1 MATGSVIDELVVNLQ
16 LNVENFNQR
25 LRQIEDNLT
34 RTRNLTEDNAR
45 RVNSANESMVDG
57 FLTLAGKAGKVIAG
71 LVAGNAIKNFTTGM
85 IQSGEALYNF
95 SLRTGQTIK
104 DVAVLKNALENL
116 GLSAESGLSELNNLV
131 SSAAKLQMGL
141 PGYEQ
146 AARFASLGISLRD
159 EDGNIKSGEEI
170 LRSVNKWLAQTEG
183 VGDDP
188 ATAARKTQKLQYL
201 GLSSFDLLLRKSP
214 KEFDEYL
221 AKHRQ
226 FQDQAEQQAKTSATL
241 ANSAR
246 DFKKALTSTS
256 DNISVFINKFFSAL
270 MDGLTLFL
278 DWLPGIGGNLSSAEK
293 RKIRRRGRQ
302 SIYELSGGKIDL
314 RSDKDKW
321 VAYTQEKKDLEAK
334 HKRIISGSQV
344 GSISEKDKEE
354 ARKTKKQIQRRQ
366 QNLKLERRQQNLKLE
381 RRQQNL
387 NDVGVFGLIGQLE
400 SRSNYNTM
408 AGGGNK
414 KQLTSMTINEVLQY
428 QNSRGK
434 NMKAA
439 GKWQIMPNTLRG
451 LKKSM
456 NLTGDELFTPEMQD
470 RMAFELAMNRKGYR
484 QFANATGAEKLALM
498 GAAQNDLAKEWAS
511 MPMANDAEGMHRLKQ
526 LRSKFQQDLTKG
538 AKVSKRGRQIAN
550 MSDAELQTLL
560 NSGASYYEGIAT
572 NKALTSRTNA
582 ERVLMKGNHS
592 NSFVAQQQG
601 NSIHINNVNVTTD
614 TSNAENVARGMKSA
628 INSQFAKGLV

>member
-1 MATGSVIDELVVNLQ
+1 MATGSGVIDELVVNLQ

-45 RVNSANESMVDG
+45 RVNSANESMADG

-116 GLSAESGLSELNNLV
+116 GLSAESGLSELNSLV

-344 GSISEKDKEE
+344 GTISEKDKEE
-354 ARKTKKQIQRRQ
+354 ARKTKKQLQ
-366 QNLKLERRQQNLKLE
+366 QQQ
-381 RRQQNL
+381 RQQNL

-400 SRSNYNTM
+400 SRSDYNTM

-428 QNSRGK
+428 QNSRGR

-456 NLTGDELFTPEMQD
+456 NLTGEELFTPEMQD

-511 MPMANDAEGMHRLKQ
+511 MPMANDAEGMNRLKQ

-572 NKALTSRTNA
+572 NKALTSRANA
-582 ERVLMKGNHS
+582 ERVLMQGNHS
-592 NSFVAQQQG
+592 NSFVAQQQQQG

>member
-1 MATGSVIDELVVNLQ
+1 MATGSGVIDELVVNLQ

-45 RVNSANESMVDG
+45 RVNSANESMADG

-131 SSAAKLQMGL
+131 NSAAKLQMGL

-354 ARKTKKQIQRRQ
+354 ARKTKKQLQ
-366 QNLKLERRQQNLKLE
+366 Q
-381 RRQQNL
+381 RQQNL

-400 SRSNYNTM
+400 SRSDYNTM

-428 QNSRGK
+428 QNSRGT

-572 NKALTSRTNA
+572 NKALTSRANA
-582 ERVLMKGNHS
+582 ERVLMQGNHS
-592 NSFVAQQQG
+592 NSFVAQQQQG

-614 TSNAENVARGMKSA
+614 TSNAENVAKGMKSA

>member
-45 RVNSANESMVDG
+45 RVNSANESMADG

-131 SSAAKLQMGL
+131 NSAAKLQMGL

-321 VAYTQEKKDLEAK
+321 VAYTQEKNDLEAK

-354 ARKTKKQIQRRQ
+354 ARKTKKQIQQ
-366 QNLKLERRQQNLKLE
+366 
-381 RRQQNL
+381 RQQNL
-387 NDVGVFGLIGQLE
+387 NNVGVFGLIGQLE
-400 SRSNYNTM
+400 SRSDYNTM

-428 QNSRGK
+428 QNSRGT

-484 QFANATGAEKLALM
+484 QFANATGEEKLALM

-572 NKALTSRTNA
+572 NKALTSRANA
-582 ERVLMKGNHS
+582 ERVLMQGNHS
-592 NSFVAQQQG
+592 NSLITQQQQQG

>member
-45 RVNSANESMVDG
+45 RVNSANESMADG

-131 SSAAKLQMGL
+131 NSAAKLQMGL

-354 ARKTKKQIQRRQ
+354 ARKTKKQIQQ
-366 QNLKLERRQQNLKLE
+366 
-381 RRQQNL
+381 RQQNL
-387 NDVGVFGLIGQLE
+387 NNVGVFGLIGQLE
-400 SRSNYNTM
+400 SRSDYNTM

-428 QNSRGK
+428 QNSRGT

-484 QFANATGAEKLALM
+484 QFANATGDEKLALM

-572 NKALTSRTNA
+572 NKALTSRANA
-582 ERVLMKGNHS
+582 ERVLMQGNHS

>member
-1 MATGSVIDELVVNLQ
+1 MATGSGVIDELVVNLQ

-45 RVNSANESMVDG
+45 RVNSANESMADG

-354 ARKTKKQIQRRQ
+354 ARKTKKQIQ
-366 QNLKLERRQQNLKLE
+366 
-381 RRQQNL
+381 QQNL

-400 SRSNYNTM
+400 SRSDYNTM
-408 AGGGNK
+408 AGGENK

-428 QNSRGK
+428 QNSRGT

-572 NKALTSRTNA
+572 NKALTSRANA
-582 ERVLMKGNHS
+582 ERVLMQGNHS
-592 NSFVAQQQG
+592 NSFVAQQQQQG

>member
-45 RVNSANESMVDG
+45 RVNSANESMADG

-354 ARKTKKQIQRRQ
+354 ARKTKKQIQQ
-366 QNLKLERRQQNLKLE
+366 
-381 RRQQNL
+381 RQQNL

-400 SRSNYNTM
+400 SRSDYNTM
-408 AGGGNK
+408 AGGENK

-428 QNSRGK
+428 QNSRGT

-456 NLTGDELFTPEMQD
+456 NLTGEELFTPEMQD

-572 NKALTSRTNA
+572 NKALTSRANA
-582 ERVLMKGNHS
+582 ERVLMQGNHS

>member
-1 MATGSVIDELVVNLQ
+1 MATGSGVIDELVVNLQ

-45 RVNSANESMVDG
+45 RVNSANESMADG

-116 GLSAESGLSELNNLV
+116 GLSAESGLSELNSLV
-131 SSAAKLQMGL
+131 NSAAKLQMGL

-354 ARKTKKQIQRRQ
+354 ARKTKKQIQQ
-366 QNLKLERRQQNLKLE
+366 
-381 RRQQNL
+381 RQQNL

-400 SRSNYNTM
+400 SRSDYNTM

-428 QNSRGK
+428 QNSRGT

-456 NLTGDELFTPEMQD
+456 NLTGEELFTPEMQD

-484 QFANATGAEKLALM
+484 QFANATGAKKLALM

-572 NKALTSRTNA
+572 NKALTSRANA
-582 ERVLMKGNHS
+582 ERVLMQGNHS
-592 NSFVAQQQG
+592 NSFVAQQQQQG

>member
-1 MATGSVIDELVVNLQ
+1 MATGSGVIDELVVNLQ

-45 RVNSANESMVDG
+45 RVNSANESMADG

-131 SSAAKLQMGL
+131 NSAAKLQMGL

-354 ARKTKKQIQRRQ
+354 ARKTKKQLQ
-366 QNLKLERRQQNLKLE
+366 Q
-381 RRQQNL
+381 RQQNL

-400 SRSNYNTM
+400 SRSDYNTM

-428 QNSRGK
+428 QNSRGA

-439 GKWQIMPNTLRG
+439 GKWQIMPNTLRS

-456 NLTGDELFTPEMQD
+456 NLKGDELFTPEMQD

-572 NKALTSRTNA
+572 NKALTSRANA
-582 ERVLMKGNHS
+582 ERVLMQGNHS
-592 NSFVAQQQG
+592 NSLITQQQQQG

>member
-45 RVNSANESMVDG
+45 RVNSANESMADG

-131 SSAAKLQMGL
+131 NSAAKLQMGL

-321 VAYTQEKKDLEAK
+321 VAYTQEKNDLEAK

-354 ARKTKKQIQRRQ
+354 ARKTKKQLQ
-366 QNLKLERRQQNLKLE
+366 Q
-381 RRQQNL
+381 RQQNL
-387 NDVGVFGLIGQLE
+387 NNVGVFGLIGQLE
-400 SRSNYNTM
+400 SRNGYNTM

-428 QNSRGK
+428 QNSRGT

-484 QFANATGAEKLALM
+484 QFANATGEEKLALM

-572 NKALTSRTNA
+572 NKALTSRANA
-582 ERVLMKGNHS
+582 ERVLMQGNHS

>member
-45 RVNSANESMVDG
+45 RVNSANESMADG

-159 EDGNIKSGEEI
+159 EYGNIKSGEEI

-278 DWLPGIGGNLSSAEK
+278 DWLPGIGGNLSGAEK

-354 ARKTKKQIQRRQ
+354 ARKTKKQIQQ
-366 QNLKLERRQQNLKLE
+366 
-381 RRQQNL
+381 RQQNL

-400 SRSNYNTM
+400 SRSDYNTM

-511 MPMANDAEGMHRLKQ
+511 MPMANDAEGMNRLKQ

-572 NKALTSRTNA
+572 NKALTSRANA
-582 ERVLMKGNHS
+582 ERVLMQGNHS

>member
-45 RVNSANESMVDG
+45 RVNSANESMADG

-354 ARKTKKQIQRRQ
+354 ARKTKKQIQQ
-366 QNLKLERRQQNLKLE
+366 
-381 RRQQNL
+381 RQQNL

-400 SRSNYNTM
+400 SRSDYNTM

-428 QNSRGK
+428 QNSRGT

-572 NKALTSRTNA
+572 NKALTSRANA
-582 ERVLMKGNHS
+582 ERVLMQGNHS

>member
-45 RVNSANESMVDG
+45 RVNSANESMADG

-131 SSAAKLQMGL
+131 NSAAKLQMGL

-354 ARKTKKQIQRRQ
+354 ARKTKRQFKQLQ
-366 QNLKLERRQQNLKLE
+366 Q
-381 RRQQNL
+381 RQQNL

-400 SRSNYNTM
+400 SRSDYNTM

-428 QNSRGK
+428 QNSRGT

-484 QFANATGAEKLALM
+484 QFANATGEEKLALM

-572 NKALTSRTNA
+572 NKALTSRANA
-582 ERVLMKGNHS
+582 ERVLMQGNHS
-592 NSFVAQQQG
+592 NSFVAQQQQQG

>member
-1 MATGSVIDELVVNLQ
+1 M
-16 LNVENFNQR
+16 
-25 LRQIEDNLT
+25 
-34 RTRNLTEDNAR
+34 
-45 RVNSANESMVDG
+45 
-57 FLTLAGKAGKVIAG
+57 
-71 LVAGNAIKNFTTGM
+71 
-85 IQSGEALYNF
+85 
-95 SLRTGQTIK
+95 
-104 DVAVLKNALENL
+104 
-116 GLSAESGLSELNNLV
+116 
-131 SSAAKLQMGL
+131 
-141 PGYEQ
+141 
-146 AARFASLGISLRD
+146 
-159 EDGNIKSGEEI
+159 
-170 LRSVNKWLAQTEG
+170 
-183 VGDDP
+183 
-188 ATAARKTQKLQYL
+188 
-201 GLSSFDLLLRKSP
+201 LLRKSP

-354 ARKTKKQIQRRQ
+354 ARKTKRQLQHKEEARKTKKQLQ
-366 QNLKLERRQQNLKLE
+366 Q
-381 RRQQNL
+381 RQQNL

-400 SRSNYNTM
+400 SRSDYNTI

-428 QNSRGK
+428 QNSRGT

-484 QFANATGAEKLALM
+484 QFANATGDEKLALM

-526 LRSKFQQDLTKG
+526 LRSKSTICL
-538 AKVSKRGRQIAN
+538 
-550 MSDAELQTLL
+550 
-560 NSGASYYEGIAT
+560 
-572 NKALTSRTNA
+572 
-582 ERVLMKGNHS
+582 
-592 NSFVAQQQG
+592 
-601 NSIHINNVNVTTD
+601 
-614 TSNAENVARGMKSA
+614 
-628 INSQFAKGLV
+628 

>member
-1 MATGSVIDELVVNLQ
+1 MATGSGVIDELVVNLQ

-45 RVNSANESMVDG
+45 RVNSANESMADG

-314 RSDKDKW
+314 RSDQDKW

-354 ARKTKKQIQRRQ
+354 ARKTKKQIQQ
-366 QNLKLERRQQNLKLE
+366 
-381 RRQQNL
+381 RQQNL

-400 SRSNYNTM
+400 SRSDYNTM

-428 QNSRGK
+428 QNSRGT

-484 QFANATGAEKLALM
+484 QFANATGDEKLALM

-538 AKVSKRGRQIAN
+538 VKVSQRGRQIAN
-550 MSDAELQTLL
+550 MSDTELQTLL

-572 NKALTSRTNA
+572 NKALTSRANA
-582 ERVLMKGNHS
+582 ERVLMQGNHS
-592 NSFVAQQQG
+592 NSFVAQQQQQG

>member
-45 RVNSANESMVDG
+45 RVNSANESMADG

-146 AARFASLGISLRD
+146 AARFASLGIGLRD

-214 KEFDEYL
+214 KEFDDYL

-302 SIYELSGGKIDL
+302 SIYELSNGKIDL

-354 ARKTKKQIQRRQ
+354 ARKTKKQQQKQRQ
-366 QNLKLERRQQNLKLE
+366 QKQ
-381 RRQQNL
+381 RQQNL

-400 SRSNYNTM
+400 SRSDYNTM
-408 AGGGNK
+408 AGGENK

-484 QFANATGAEKLALM
+484 QFAKATGNEKLALM

-572 NKALTSRTNA
+572 NKALTSRANA
-582 ERVLMKGNHS
+582 ERVLMQGNHS
-592 NSFVAQQQG
+592 NSFVAQQQQQG

>member
-45 RVNSANESMVDG
+45 RVNSANESMADG

-131 SSAAKLQMGL
+131 NSAAKLQMGL

-354 ARKTKKQIQRRQ
+354 ARKTKKQLQ
-366 QNLKLERRQQNLKLE
+366 Q
-381 RRQQNL
+381 RQQNL

-400 SRSNYNTM
+400 SRNGYNTM

-428 QNSRGK
+428 QNSRGT

-484 QFANATGAEKLALM
+484 QFANATGEEKLALM

-572 NKALTSRTNA
+572 NKALTSRANA
-582 ERVLMKGNHS
+582 ERVLMKGNNS

>member
-1 MATGSVIDELVVNLQ
+1 MATGSGVIDELVVNLQ

-45 RVNSANESMVDG
+45 RVNSANESMADG

-116 GLSAESGLSELNNLV
+116 GLSAESGLSELNSLV

-188 ATAARKTQKLQYL
+188 ATAARKTQKMQYL

-354 ARKTKKQIQRRQ
+354 ARKTKKQIQQ
-366 QNLKLERRQQNLKLE
+366 
-381 RRQQNL
+381 RQQNL

-400 SRSNYNTM
+400 SRSDYNTM

-428 QNSRGK
+428 QNSRGT

-572 NKALTSRTNA
+572 NKALTSRANA
-582 ERVLMKGNHS
+582 ERVLMQGNHS
-592 NSFVAQQQG
+592 NSFVAQQQQQG

>member
-45 RVNSANESMVDG
+45 RVNSANESMADG

-354 ARKTKKQIQRRQ
+354 ARKTKKQLQ
-366 QNLKLERRQQNLKLE
+366 QQQKQQKQ
-381 RRQQNL
+381 QQNL

-400 SRSNYNTM
+400 SRSDYNTM

-428 QNSRGK
+428 QNSRGT

-484 QFANATGAEKLALM
+484 QFAKATGNEKLALM

-572 NKALTSRTNA
+572 NKALTSRANA
-582 ERVLMKGNHS
+582 ERVLMQGNHS
-592 NSFVAQQQG
+592 NSFVAQQQQQG

>member
-1 MATGSVIDELVVNLQ
+1 MATGSGVIDELVVNLQ

-45 RVNSANESMVDG
+45 RVNSANESMADG

-344 GSISEKDKEE
+344 GTISEKDKEE
-354 ARKTKKQIQRRQ
+354 ARKTKKQIQQ
-366 QNLKLERRQQNLKLE
+366 
-381 RRQQNL
+381 RQQNL

-400 SRSNYNTM
+400 SRSDYNTM

-428 QNSRGK
+428 QNSRGT

-456 NLTGDELFTPEMQD
+456 NLTGEELFTPEMQD

-484 QFANATGAEKLALM
+484 QFANATGDEKLALM

-572 NKALTSRTNA
+572 NKALTSRANA
-582 ERVLMKGNHS
+582 ERVLMQGNHS
-592 NSFVAQQQG
+592 NSFVAQQQQQG

>member
-45 RVNSANESMVDG
+45 RVNSANESMADG

-131 SSAAKLQMGL
+131 NSAAKLQMGL

-354 ARKTKKQIQRRQ
+354 ARKTKKQLQ
-366 QNLKLERRQQNLKLE
+366 Q
-381 RRQQNL
+381 RQQNL

-400 SRSNYNTM
+400 SRSDYNTM

-428 QNSRGK
+428 QNSRGT

-456 NLTGDELFTPEMQD
+456 NLTGEELFTPEMQD

-484 QFANATGAEKLALM
+484 QFANATGEEKLALM

-572 NKALTSRTNA
+572 NKALTSRANA
-582 ERVLMKGNHS
+582 ERVLMQGNHS
-592 NSFVAQQQG
+592 NSLITQQQQQG

>member
-45 RVNSANESMVDG
+45 RVNSANESMADG

-131 SSAAKLQMGL
+131 NSAAKLQMGL

-146 AARFASLGISLRD
+146 AAKFASLGISLRD

-278 DWLPGIGGNLSSAEK
+278 DWLPGIGGNLSGAEK

-354 ARKTKKQIQRRQ
+354 ARKTKKQLQTKKQSQ
-366 QNLKLERRQQNLKLE
+366 QQQQQQQK
-381 RRQQNL
+381 QQNL
-387 NDVGVFGLIGQLE
+387 NNVGVFGLIGQLE
-400 SRSNYNTM
+400 SRSDYNTM

-428 QNSRGK
+428 QNSRGT

-456 NLTGDELFTPEMQD
+456 NLTGEELFTPEMQD

-484 QFANATGAEKLALM
+484 QFAKATGDEKIALM

-550 MSDAELQTLL
+550 MSDTELQTLL

-572 NKALTSRTNA
+572 NKALTSRANA
-582 ERVLMKGNHS
+582 ERVLMQGNHS
-592 NSFVAQQQG
+592 NSFVAQQQQG

>member
-1 MATGSVIDELVVNLQ
+1 MATGSGVIDELVVNLQ

-45 RVNSANESMVDG
+45 RVNSANESMADG

-131 SSAAKLQMGL
+131 NSAAKLQMGL

-354 ARKTKKQIQRRQ
+354 ARKTKKQLQ
-366 QNLKLERRQQNLKLE
+366 Q
-381 RRQQNL
+381 RQQNL

-400 SRSNYNTM
+400 SRSDYNTM

-428 QNSRGK
+428 QNSRGT

-484 QFANATGAEKLALM
+484 QFANATGEEKLALM

-572 NKALTSRTNA
+572 NKALTSRANA
-582 ERVLMKGNHS
+582 ERVLMQGNHS

>member
-45 RVNSANESMVDG
+45 RVNSANESMADG

-354 ARKTKKQIQRRQ
+354 ARKTKKQIQQ
-366 QNLKLERRQQNLKLE
+366 
-381 RRQQNL
+381 RQQNL

-400 SRSNYNTM
+400 SRSDYNTM

-560 NSGASYYEGIAT
+560 NSSASYYEGIAT
-572 NKALTSRTNA
+572 NKALTSRANA
-582 ERVLMKGNHS
+582 ERVLMQGNHS

>member
-45 RVNSANESMVDG
+45 RVNSANESMADG

-131 SSAAKLQMGL
+131 NSAAKLQMGL

-354 ARKTKKQIQRRQ
+354 ARKTKKQIQQ
-366 QNLKLERRQQNLKLE
+366 
-381 RRQQNL
+381 RQQNL
-387 NDVGVFGLIGQLE
+387 NNVGVFGLIGQLE
-400 SRSNYNTM
+400 SRNGYNTM

-428 QNSRGK
+428 QNSRGR

-484 QFANATGAEKLALM
+484 QFANATGEEKLALM

-511 MPMANDAEGMHRLKQ
+511 MPMANDAEGMNRLKQ

-572 NKALTSRTNA
+572 NKALTSRANA
-582 ERVLMKGNHS
+582 ERVLMQGNHS

>member
-45 RVNSANESMVDG
+45 RVNSANESMADG

-159 EDGNIKSGEEI
+159 KDGNIKSGEEI

-246 DFKKALTSTS
+246 DFKKALTATS

-354 ARKTKKQIQRRQ
+354 ARKTKRQLKQLQ
-366 QNLKLERRQQNLKLE
+366 Q
-381 RRQQNL
+381 RQQNL

-400 SRSNYNTM
+400 SRSDYNTM

-414 KQLTSMTINEVLQY
+414 KQLTSMTINEVLQH
-428 QNSRGK
+428 QNSRGT

-484 QFANATGAEKLALM
+484 QFANATGDEKLALM

-511 MPMANDAEGMHRLKQ
+511 MPMANDAEGMSRLKQ

-572 NKALTSRTNA
+572 NKALTSRANA
-582 ERVLMKGNHS
+582 ERVLMQGNHS
-592 NSFVAQQQG
+592 NSLITQQQQQG

>member
-1 MATGSVIDELVVNLQ
+1 MATGSGVIDELVVNLQ

-45 RVNSANESMVDG
+45 RVNSANESMADG

-246 DFKKALTSTS
+246 DFKKALTATS

-334 HKRIISGSQV
+334 HKRIIFGSQV
-344 GSISEKDKEE
+344 GTISEKDKEE
-354 ARKTKKQIQRRQ
+354 ARKTKKQLQ
-366 QNLKLERRQQNLKLE
+366 QQQKQQQKQQKQQ
-381 RRQQNL
+381 RQQNL

-400 SRSNYNTM
+400 SRSDYNTM

-484 QFANATGAEKLALM
+484 QFANATGNEKLALM

-572 NKALTSRTNA
+572 NKALTSRANA
-582 ERVLMKGNHS
+582 ERVLMQGNHS
-592 NSFVAQQQG
+592 NSFVAQQQQQG

>member
-45 RVNSANESMVDG
+45 RVNSANESMADG

-131 SSAAKLQMGL
+131 NSAAKLQMGL

-354 ARKTKKQIQRRQ
+354 ARKTKKQIQQ
-366 QNLKLERRQQNLKLE
+366 
-381 RRQQNL
+381 RQQNL
-387 NDVGVFGLIGQLE
+387 NNVGVFGLIGQLE
-400 SRSNYNTM
+400 SRSDYNTM

-428 QNSRGK
+428 QNSRGT

-484 QFANATGAEKLALM
+484 QFANATGEEKLALM

-572 NKALTSRTNA
+572 NKALTSRANA
-582 ERVLMKGNHS
+582 ERVLMQGNHS

>member
-45 RVNSANESMVDG
+45 RVNSANESMADG

-278 DWLPGIGGNLSSAEK
+278 DWLPGIGGNLSSTEK

-354 ARKTKKQIQRRQ
+354 ARKTKKQLQ
-366 QNLKLERRQQNLKLE
+366 Q
-381 RRQQNL
+381 RQQNL

-400 SRSNYNTM
+400 SRSDYNTM

-428 QNSRGK
+428 QNSRGT

-484 QFANATGAEKLALM
+484 QFANATGEEKLALM

-572 NKALTSRTNA
+572 NKALTSRANA
-582 ERVLMKGNHS
+582 ERVLMQGNHS
-592 NSFVAQQQG
+592 NSLITQQQQQG

>member
-45 RVNSANESMVDG
+45 RVNSANESMADG

-131 SSAAKLQMGL
+131 NSAAKLQMGL

-354 ARKTKKQIQRRQ
+354 ARKTKRQFKQLQ
-366 QNLKLERRQQNLKLE
+366 Q
-381 RRQQNL
+381 RQQNL

-400 SRSNYNTM
+400 SRSDYNTM

-428 QNSRGK
+428 QNSRGT

-484 QFANATGAEKLALM
+484 QFANATGEEKLALM

-572 NKALTSRTNA
+572 NKALTSRANA
-582 ERVLMKGNHS
+582 ERVLMQGNHS

>member
-45 RVNSANESMVDG
+45 RVNSANESMADG

-131 SSAAKLQMGL
+131 NSAAKLQMGL

-354 ARKTKKQIQRRQ
+354 ARKTKKQIQQ
-366 QNLKLERRQQNLKLE
+366 
-381 RRQQNL
+381 RQQNL
-387 NDVGVFGLIGQLE
+387 NNVGVFGLIGQLE
-400 SRSNYNTM
+400 SRSDYNTM

-428 QNSRGK
+428 QNSRGR

-484 QFANATGAEKLALM
+484 QFANATGEEKLALM

-511 MPMANDAEGMHRLKQ
+511 MPMANDAEGMNRLKQ

-572 NKALTSRTNA
+572 NKALTSRANA
-582 ERVLMKGNHS
+582 ERVLMKGNNS
-592 NSFVAQQQG
+592 NSFVAQQQQG

>member
-45 RVNSANESMVDG
+45 RVNSANESMADG

-131 SSAAKLQMGL
+131 NSAAKLQMGL

-354 ARKTKKQIQRRQ
+354 ARKTKRQFKQLQ
-366 QNLKLERRQQNLKLE
+366 Q
-381 RRQQNL
+381 RQQNL

-400 SRSNYNTM
+400 SRSDYNTM

-428 QNSRGK
+428 QNSRGT

-484 QFANATGAEKLALM
+484 QFANATGEEKLALM

-511 MPMANDAEGMHRLKQ
+511 MPMANDAEGMNRLKQ

-572 NKALTSRTNA
+572 NKALTSRANA
-582 ERVLMKGNHS
+582 ERVLMQGNHS

>member
-1 MATGSVIDELVVNLQ
+1 MATGSGVIDELVVNLQ

-45 RVNSANESMVDG
+45 RVNSANESMADG

-334 HKRIISGSQV
+334 HNRIISGSQV

-354 ARKTKKQIQRRQ
+354 ARKTKKQIQQ
-366 QNLKLERRQQNLKLE
+366 
-381 RRQQNL
+381 RQQNL

-400 SRSNYNTM
+400 SRSDYNTM

-428 QNSRGK
+428 QNSRGT

-511 MPMANDAEGMHRLKQ
+511 MPMANDAEGMNRLKQ

-572 NKALTSRTNA
+572 NKALTSRANA
-582 ERVLMKGNHS
+582 ERVLMQGNHS
-592 NSFVAQQQG
+592 NSFVAQQQQQQG

>member
-1 MATGSVIDELVVNLQ
+1 MATGSGVIDELVVNLQ

-45 RVNSANESMVDG
+45 RVNSANESMADG

-246 DFKKALTSTS
+246 DFKKALTATS

-344 GSISEKDKEE
+344 GAISEKDKEE
-354 ARKTKKQIQRRQ
+354 ARKTKRQLKPLEQRQ
-366 QNLKLERRQQNLKLE
+366 QNLKLEQ
-381 RRQQNL
+381 RQQNL

-400 SRSNYNTM
+400 SRNGYNTM
-408 AGGGNK
+408 AGGENK

-428 QNSRGK
+428 QNSRGR

-456 NLTGDELFTPEMQD
+456 NLTGEELFTPEMQD

-484 QFANATGAEKLALM
+484 QFANATGDEKLALM

-572 NKALTSRTNA
+572 NKALTSRANA
-582 ERVLMKGNHS
+582 ERVLMQGNHS
-592 NSFVAQQQG
+592 NSFVAQQQQQG

>member
-45 RVNSANESMVDG
+45 RVNSANESMADG

-314 RSDKDKW
+314 RSEQDKW

-354 ARKTKKQIQRRQ
+354 ARKTKKQIQQRQ
-366 QNLKLERRQQNLKLE
+366 QKQQRQQIQQ
-381 RRQQNL
+381 RQQNL

-400 SRSNYNTM
+400 SRSDYNTM

-428 QNSRGK
+428 QNSRGT

-484 QFANATGAEKLALM
+484 QFANATGDEKLALM

-572 NKALTSRTNA
+572 NKALTSRANA
-582 ERVLMKGNHS
+582 ERVLMQGNHS
-592 NSFVAQQQG
+592 NSFVAQQQQQG

>member
-45 RVNSANESMVDG
+45 RVNSANESMADG

-146 AARFASLGISLRD
+146 AARFASLGISLRG

-246 DFKKALTSTS
+246 DFKKALTATS

-344 GSISEKDKEE
+344 GTISEKDKEE
-354 ARKTKKQIQRRQ
+354 ARKTKRQLQHKEEARKTKKQSQ
-366 QNLKLERRQQNLKLE
+366 Q
-381 RRQQNL
+381 RQQNL

-400 SRSNYNTM
+400 SRSDYNTM
-408 AGGGNK
+408 AGGKNK

-428 QNSRGK
+428 QNSRGT

-439 GKWQIMPNTLRG
+439 GKWQIMPKTLRG

-456 NLTGDELFTPEMQD
+456 NLTGEELFTPEMQD
-470 RMAFELAMNRKGYR
+470 RMAFELAMNRKSYR
-484 QFANATGAEKLALM
+484 QFANATGNEKLALM

-572 NKALTSRTNA
+572 NKALTSRANA
-582 ERVLMKGNHS
+582 ERVLMKGNQS
-592 NSFVAQQQG
+592 NNFVAQQQQG

>member
-45 RVNSANESMVDG
+45 RVNSANESMADG

-131 SSAAKLQMGL
+131 NSAAKLQMGL

-159 EDGNIKSGEEI
+159 KDGNIKSGEEI

-321 VAYTQEKKDLEAK
+321 VAYTQEKNDLEAK

-354 ARKTKKQIQRRQ
+354 ARKTKKQIQQ
-366 QNLKLERRQQNLKLE
+366 
-381 RRQQNL
+381 RQQNL
-387 NDVGVFGLIGQLE
+387 NNVGVFGLIGQLE
-400 SRSNYNTM
+400 SRSDYNTM

-428 QNSRGK
+428 QNSRGT

-484 QFANATGAEKLALM
+484 QFANATGEEKLALM

-572 NKALTSRTNA
+572 NKALTSRANA
-582 ERVLMKGNHS
+582 ERVLMQGNHS

>member
-1 MATGSVIDELVVNLQ
+1 MATGSGVIDELVVNLQ

-45 RVNSANESMVDG
+45 RVNSANESMADG

-354 ARKTKKQIQRRQ
+354 ARKTKKQIQQ
-366 QNLKLERRQQNLKLE
+366 
-381 RRQQNL
+381 RQQNL

-400 SRSNYNTM
+400 SRSDYNTM
-408 AGGGNK
+408 AGGENK

-456 NLTGDELFTPEMQD
+456 NLTGEELFTPEMQD

-572 NKALTSRTNA
+572 NKALTSRANA
-582 ERVLMKGNHS
+582 ERVLMQGNHS

>member
-45 RVNSANESMVDG
+45 RVNSANESMADG

-159 EDGNIKSGEEI
+159 ENGNIKSGEEI

-278 DWLPGIGGNLSSAEK
+278 DWLPGIGGNLSGAEK

-354 ARKTKKQIQRRQ
+354 ARKTKKQIQQ
-366 QNLKLERRQQNLKLE
+366 
-381 RRQQNL
+381 RQQNL

-400 SRSNYNTM
+400 SRSDYNTM

-572 NKALTSRTNA
+572 NKALTSRANA
-582 ERVLMKGNHS
+582 ERVLMQGNHS

>member
-45 RVNSANESMVDG
+45 RVNSANESMADG

-131 SSAAKLQMGL
+131 NSAAKLQMGL

-226 FQDQAEQQAKTSATL
+226 FQDQAEQQAKTRATL

-354 ARKTKKQIQRRQ
+354 ARKTKKQIQQ
-366 QNLKLERRQQNLKLE
+366 
-381 RRQQNL
+381 RQQNL
-387 NDVGVFGLIGQLE
+387 NNVGVFGLIGQLE
-400 SRSNYNTM
+400 SRNGYNTM

-428 QNSRGK
+428 QNSRGT

-484 QFANATGAEKLALM
+484 QFANATGEEKLALM

-511 MPMANDAEGMHRLKQ
+511 MPMANDAEGMNRLKQ

-572 NKALTSRTNA
+572 NKALTSRANA
-582 ERVLMKGNHS
+582 ERVLMQGNHS

>member
-1 MATGSVIDELVVNLQ
+1 MATGSGVIDELVVNLQ

-45 RVNSANESMVDG
+45 RVNSANESMADG

-131 SSAAKLQMGL
+131 NSAAKLQMGL
-141 PGYEQ
+141 HGYEQ

-354 ARKTKKQIQRRQ
+354 ARKTKKQIQQ
-366 QNLKLERRQQNLKLE
+366 
-381 RRQQNL
+381 RQQNL

-400 SRSNYNTM
+400 SRSDYNTM

-428 QNSRGK
+428 QNSRGR

-456 NLTGDELFTPEMQD
+456 NLTGEELFTPEMQD

-484 QFANATGAEKLALM
+484 QFAKATGNEKLALM

-572 NKALTSRTNA
+572 NKALTSRANA
-582 ERVLMKGNHS
+582 ERVLMQGNHS
-592 NSFVAQQQG
+592 NSFVAQQQQG